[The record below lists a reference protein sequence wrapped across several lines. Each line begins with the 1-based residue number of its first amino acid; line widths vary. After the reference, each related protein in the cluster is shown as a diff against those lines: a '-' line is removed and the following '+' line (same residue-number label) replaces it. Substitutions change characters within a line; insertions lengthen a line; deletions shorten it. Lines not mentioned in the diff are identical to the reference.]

1 MLFRGIELH
10 NVRELVYNEESGGYK
25 MSRMPM
31 RVAEHMSANTFA
43 DSGVELR
50 FVPIS
55 DEVRIK
61 IKKSGEGV
69 SRVVIFYGSIQSGWQ
84 NLYKAIYD
92 EPTEIVIPRTP
103 RLDTLR
109 EITRQNGFPYSPEV
123 VRVVLQNAAYEIYD
137 VIGECTP
144 PTPDML
150 PKKKYLAYGSSITHG
165 SLAVIQQNTYV
176 FRVGEHFCA
185 DPLNFGFAGNALL
198 EPEVADYIADE
209 CEFDFATVE
218 MGINLLNKI
227 EVDEFEKRVRYFVKR
242 IATAHPKSKI
252 FCTDIFFMS
261 TDILSLDNPE
271 TKANRFRRTVREVL
285 SDLNLPNV
293 IYLPGLSIMNGS
305 RYLSEDTTHPNSRGV
320 EEISRNLI
328 SFIEKHI

>member
-31 RVAEHMSANTFA
+31 RVAEKMTANTFA
-43 DSGVELR
+43 DAGVELR

-55 DEVRIK
+55 DEVKIK
-61 IKKSGEGV
+61 IKKSGAGV

-92 EPTEIVIPRTP
+92 EPTEIVIPRSK
-103 RLDTLR
+103 RIDTLH
-109 EITRQNGFPYSPEV
+109 EITRQNDFPYSPEV

-137 VIGECTP
+137 VIGECVP

-176 FRVGEHFCA
+176 FRIGEHFNA
-185 DPLNFGFAGNALL
+185 DPLNFGFAGNACL

-209 CEFDFATVE
+209 CEFDFATLE
-218 MGINLLNKI
+218 LGINLLNKI

-242 IATAHPKSKI
+242 IAEAHPESKI
-252 FCTDIFFMS
+252 FCTDIFYMS
-261 TDILSLDNPE
+261 ADITELNNPE
-271 TKANRFRRTVREVL
+271 SKPNRFRKVVKDVTAEF
-285 SDLNLPNV
+285 NLQNV

-305 RYLSEDTTHPNSRGV
+305 RYLSEDTTHPNARGV
-320 EEISRNLI
+320 EEISRNFI
-328 SFIEKHI
+328 SYMERCL